1 MKRWIDKINNPETAV
16 LNRREEMNKELH
28 YQQMEIQPWDVME
41 DLLTQEEFI
50 GYLKG
55 NLIKYGMRQGRKLGS
70 DDAEKYKAY
79 KEKLDNVLT
88 YGQVGYELRACGEEE

>member
-1 MKRWIDKINNPETAV
+1 MVRWIDKINNPSEAILTRRDKMPET
-16 LNRREEMNKELH
+16 H

-41 DLLTQEEFI
+41 DLLTTEEFT

-55 NLIKYGMRQGRKLGS
+55 NMIKYGMRQGRKPGS

-79 KEKLDNVLT
+79 KAKLDDVMT
-88 YGQVGYELRACGEEE
+88 YGQVGYEIKMCGEEE